1 MISLCGDKTCVPQ
14 AHYQNYEVETEV
26 EEVQALPVMITT
38 GARGVS
44 FYGKIWI

>member
-1 MISLCGDKTCVPQ
+1 MISLCHTVCGDKSCVPQ

-44 FYGKIWI
+44 LYN